1 MGSINDSLNTFKTN
15 VTRDEMAANQENQAA
30 AGKIIQTWNNRPV
43 NNATAPVTSMVTD
56 LQAAKFAQ
64 IQQDIQ
70 NAMIV
75 TNNGANSE
83 NVDVTTFLK

>member
-1 MGSINDSLNTFKTN
+1 
-15 VTRDEMAANQENQAA
+15 
-30 AGKIIQTWNNRPV
+30 
-43 NNATAPVTSMVTD
+43 MVTD
-56 LQAAKFAQ
+56 LQAAKLAQ

-75 TNNGANSE
+75 TNNGANAE